1 MKTGCDCSSDGC
13 HQVVVDTRNGYRV
26 CNECGVILSGV
37 VNDSAEWFESGKAR
51 ASRDTFTSAGRS
63 GSLMNRMNLS
73 LNRSNIVSDDG
84 EEFIQNVCEY
94 LSMSSEVVEL
104 AMMYLNMV
112 QKTTGILR
120 GQRRL
125 SLRCACVSLA
135 CQRFSVGV
143 KDSDICSLP
152 IVGIKTQMLNNQ
164 KKMLVK
170 SLHKQGLN
178 MQSERKVEEYAFRF
192 CNDLGFNRQMA
203 MCISNELV
211 EIRRVPRLQS
221 RSSVQ
226 LTTVVV
232 VHTLF
237 NSGFRLSAD
246 VLEKISGATVTTI
259 IKWYADVMKCSM
271 VHARES
277 VVGSETAQV

>member
-1 MKTGCDCSSDGC
+1 MNVCECSSDGR

-37 VNDSAEWFESGKAR
+37 VNDSAEWFEPEKAR
-51 ASRDTFTSAGRS
+51 ASHDTFTSAGRS

-73 LNRSNIVSDDG
+73 INRKSIVSDDG
-84 EEFIQNVCEY
+84 EEFIQNVCEH
-94 LSMSSEVVEL
+94 LSMSSQVAEV

-125 SLRCACVSLA
+125 SLRCACISLA

-143 KDSDICSLP
+143 KDSEICSLS
-152 IVGIKTQMLNNQ
+152 IVGIKTQLLNNQ
-164 KKMLVK
+164 KKILVK

-178 MQSERKVEEYAFRF
+178 MHSERKVEEYAFRF
-192 CNDLGFNRQMA
+192 CNDLGFNRQMV
-203 MCISNELV
+203 MGISNELE

-237 NSGFRLSAD
+237 CNGFRLSIGS
-246 VLEKISGATVTTI
+246 LEKMSGATVTTI
-259 IKWYADVMKCSM
+259 IKWYADVMKCSLN
-271 VHARES
+271 HARES